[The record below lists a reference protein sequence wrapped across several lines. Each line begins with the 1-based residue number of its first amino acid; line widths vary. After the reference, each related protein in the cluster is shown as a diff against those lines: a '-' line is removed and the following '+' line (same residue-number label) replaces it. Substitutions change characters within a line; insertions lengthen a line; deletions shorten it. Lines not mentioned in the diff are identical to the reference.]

1 MKTKGC
7 SPKKGENFCSKAKST
22 RSCPVPTCTNP
33 SPLHPDILSS
43 VFSSPLSM
51 LLIMRFWFCFH
62 FVSSYHLEIATV
74 LKL

>member
-33 SPLHPDILSS
+33 SPLHPDNMQKPES
-43 VFSSPLSM
+43 
-51 LLIMRFWFCFH
+51 LL
-62 FVSSYHLEIATV
+62 T
-74 LKL
+74 